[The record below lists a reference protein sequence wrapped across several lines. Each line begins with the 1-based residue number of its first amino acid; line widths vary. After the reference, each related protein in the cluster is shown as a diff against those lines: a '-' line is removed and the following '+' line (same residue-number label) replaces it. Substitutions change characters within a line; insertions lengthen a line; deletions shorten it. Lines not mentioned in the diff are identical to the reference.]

1 MREKEKRVDRILLR
15 EREGEGERRGNGEEG
30 EKERVSRQHS
40 FARYNA

>member
-15 EREGEGERRGNGEEG
+15 EREGEGERNGEEG